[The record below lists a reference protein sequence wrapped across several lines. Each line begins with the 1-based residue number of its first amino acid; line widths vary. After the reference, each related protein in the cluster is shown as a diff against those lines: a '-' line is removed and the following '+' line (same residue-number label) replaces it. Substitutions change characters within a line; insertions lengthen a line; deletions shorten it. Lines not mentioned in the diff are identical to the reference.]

1 MTWPLVSVITP
12 TWRRR
17 DLLLRRC
24 IPSVAAQTYPA
35 VEHVI
40 VSDGPD
46 WDLGEPILEASNP
59 RHQVTFTCLPEHD
72 TAGHWGGPARRR
84 GLDIAHGKLIAYLDD
99 DDAYRPDHLQVLAA
113 ALADCPAA
121 RFAVSRMV
129 SHSPA
134 GDTTVIGTGPPAY
147 GAIGTPMILHHADLA
162 DVATWGPP
170 SPAEDWELVSAWLNA
185 RTGFVAVPDETID
198 VWP

>member
-1 MTWPLVSVITP
+1 MPLISVITP
-12 TWRRR
+12 TWHRH
-17 DLLLRRC
+17 DLLLKRC
-24 IPSVAAQTYPA
+24 IPSVAAQTWPS

-46 WDLGEPILEASNP
+46 WDLGQAVLEASNP
-59 RHQVTFTCLPEHD
+59 RHQVTFTCLDEHD
-72 TAGHWGGPARRR
+72 TTEHWGGPARRR
-84 GLDIAHGKLIAYLDD
+84 GLEVAEGGLIAYLDD

-113 ALADCPAA
+113 ALLAAPGA

-129 SHSPA
+129 SHGPDGGA
-134 GDTTVIGTGPPAY
+134 TVIGGEMPAF
-147 GAIGTPMILHHADLA
+147 GTVGTPMILHWADLA

-170 SPAEDWELVSAWLNA
+170 SAGEDWELVSAWLNA
-185 RTGFVAVPDETID
+185 RAGFVAVPAETID